1 MINNLVRSLLSFRS
15 INPLGGSMRAFSIM
29 YTARCT
35 ATGDHNGR
43 VVCDDDRSH
52 LDVKLTKPKELGG
65 LGGSGTNP
73 EELFAAGYSACFLA
87 AMGLAAQNLKKSLPS
102 ASSVSAAVSIG
113 KHDNGNYGFKV
124 ELTVKIP
131 NAKQADADALV
142 KAAHNICPYS
152 HATRNNID
160 VKIKTIT

>member
-1 MINNLVRSLLSFRS
+1 MAHNLVRSLLSFRG
-15 INPLGGSMRAFSIM
+15 INPLRGSMRTFSIM

-35 ATGDHNGR
+35 ATGGR
-43 VVCDDDRSH
+43 DGHVVCDDDRSH
-52 LDVKLTKPKELGG
+52 LDIKLAKPKALGG
-65 LGGSGTNP
+65 SGASGTNP

-87 AMGLAAQNLKKSLPS
+87 AMGLAAQNLKKPLPQT
-102 ASSVSAAVSIG
+102 SSVNAAVSIG
-113 KHDNGNYGFKV
+113 KHDNGNYGFQV

-131 NAKQADADALV
+131 NVKQDDADALA

-160 VKIKTIT
+160 VNIKTII